1 MISGY
6 SNGGMISNIDICP
19 DCGSEELYRS
29 RTRTRG
35 ERALR
40 IVLPVHYY
48 RCHSCG
54 WRRPLVNADSWRDWR
69 ARVYFA
75 VVPVLLGLLLAGGFL
90 YLALE
95 GTRQVQRPKSSTE
108 RSQKKR

>member
-6 SNGGMISNIDICP
+6 FNGGMISSIDICP

-40 IVLPVHYY
+40 LILPLHYY
-48 RCHSCG
+48 RCHACG
-54 WRRPLVNADSWRDWR
+54 WRKPLVHAGSWRDWR
-69 ARVYFA
+69 ARIYFA
-75 VVPVLLGLLLAGGFL
+75 VVPVLLGLLLAGGLL

-95 GTRQVQRPKSSTE
+95 GTRQVQRPKPANE
-108 RSQKKR
+108 RLQKKR